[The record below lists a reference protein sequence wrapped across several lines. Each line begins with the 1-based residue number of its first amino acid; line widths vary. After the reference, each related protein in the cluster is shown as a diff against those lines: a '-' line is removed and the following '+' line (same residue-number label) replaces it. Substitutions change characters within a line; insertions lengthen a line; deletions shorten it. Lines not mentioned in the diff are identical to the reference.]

1 LDIYIT
7 SGKNKMKIIKNEKLI
22 ERNGKIGQWTSMA
35 ALLVLGLGMYISI
48 SKPQFFTYSVVCL
61 VLGFIMTQIGMY
73 MGNRWGRSPRPD
85 EKFDAGLKG
94 LHSDFSIYHYA
105 SPVSHLLVGPSGVW
119 ILLPY
124 HQRGKAAFEKNRW
137 KVSGGGFMQGYMRIF
152 GQENIGR
159 PEIDA
164 DNEAQTLRKFLAKNI
179 DETSIPEIKPILVFT
194 SDDIEVEAGD
204 SPIPAM
210 KLKQLKE
217 FLRQG
222 GKNRALNLQQIQ
234 KITEQFDKS

>member
-1 LDIYIT
+1 
-7 SGKNKMKIIKNEKLI
+7 MKIIKNDKLI
-22 ERNGKIGQWTSMA
+22 ERNGKIGQWTSLA
-35 ALLVLGLGMYISI
+35 ALVVLGLGMYISF
-48 SKPQFFTYSVVCL
+48 SKPELFTYSVVCL
-61 VLGFIMTQIGMY
+61 VIGFIMTQVGMY

-85 EKFDAGLKG
+85 EKFDSGLKG
-94 LHSDFSIYHYA
+94 LHSDFNLYHYS
-105 SPVSHLLVGPSGVW
+105 SPVSHLLIGPSGVW

-124 HQRGKAAFEKNRW
+124 HQRGKVAYEKNRW
-137 KVSGGGFMQGYMRIF
+137 KMSGGGFMQMYMRVF

-164 DNEAQTLRKFLAKNI
+164 ENETLTLKKFLLKKM

-194 SDDIEVEAGD
+194 SDEVEVEAGD
-204 SPIPAM
+204 SPIAAM

-222 GKNRALNLQQIQ
+222 AKNRALTPQQIE
-234 KITEQFDKS
+234 KITTHFNKP